1 MDHLLT
7 EGYTVHVHHFFEMAK
22 NNDVLISERRECAL
36 ISIDQIAD
44 LGHYPIIILFY
55 AAVPLKA
62 LTMN

>member
-22 NNDVLISERRECAL
+22 MRKCAL

-44 LGHYPIIILFY
+44 LDTIVLSLCPMQLYL
-55 AAVPLKA
+55 
-62 LTMN
+62 